1 MSRKEAVMEI
11 LKSILFGLIE
21 GLPPEE
27 CMRKGAANAAETLQ
41 YWGSW

>member
-1 MSRKEAVMEI
+1 MALLTAKT
-11 LKSILFGLIE
+11 KYGLIE